1 MVNLER
7 DVVLFLHGDGWMD
20 TEKNETWSGGSVVVD
35 RERRNGRKEL
45 DEVFLNAKVGSRPL

>member
-35 RERRNGRKEL
+35 RERRMEGR
-45 DEVFLNAKVGSRPL
+45 SWMRSS